1 MSLVHDGEQKMAES
15 VSLVANAL
23 LESLAPP
30 EAYNQLQI
38 AFGIISLQAGATGND
53 HFMQYVDIITHMAK
67 FVDDEEFLFF
77 ALVCRKLRYVWGQ
90 RPTNTMALR
99 PATSV
104 SQLSY
109 SFECGL
115 GRNTAVCTTTIEMGR
130 RDLLRCAM
138 ANDCPWS
145 GDVIELAAEA
155 GDLELLQWARTRNS
169 PWGPETC
176 ALLAKGGHLT
186 ALQWCRKHG

>member
-1 MSLVHDGEQKMAES
+1 
-15 VSLVANAL
+15 
-23 LESLAPP
+23 
-30 EAYNQLQI
+30 
-38 AFGIISLQAGATGND
+38 
-53 HFMQYVDIITHMAK
+53 MQYVDIITHMAK

-77 ALVCRKLRYVWGQ
+77 ALVCRKWRYVWGQ

-155 GDLELLQWARTRNS
+155 GDLELLQWA
-169 PWGPETC
+169 GPGT
-176 ALLAKGGHLT
+176 LLGDQKRVHFLQKGGI
-186 ALQWCRKHG
+186 